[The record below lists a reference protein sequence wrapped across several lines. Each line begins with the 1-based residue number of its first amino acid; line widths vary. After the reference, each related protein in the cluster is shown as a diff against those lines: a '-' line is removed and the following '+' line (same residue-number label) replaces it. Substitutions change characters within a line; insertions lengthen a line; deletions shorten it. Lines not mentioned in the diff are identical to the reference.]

1 MKLLLDENLSRRMVP
16 ALQLA
21 FPGSS
26 QVVLTG
32 LQSASDAEVWD
43 YAKANG
49 FVLVSKDDDFVAL
62 SGLRG
67 HPPRLIKLSLG
78 NCRNQQVIDA
88 LLGQQ
93 ALIEGA
99 FADQSVSMVEVIPP
113 VA

>member
-1 MKLLLDENLSRRMVP
+1 MVP

-26 QVVLTG
+26 QAVLMG
-32 LQSASDAEVWD
+32 LQSASDAEVWA
-43 YAKANG
+43 YAKTNG

-62 SGLRG
+62 SSLRG

-78 NCRNQQVIDA
+78 NCRNQQIVDA
-88 LLGQQ
+88 LLRQH
-93 ALIEGA
+93 AVIEGA

-113 VA
+113 LA